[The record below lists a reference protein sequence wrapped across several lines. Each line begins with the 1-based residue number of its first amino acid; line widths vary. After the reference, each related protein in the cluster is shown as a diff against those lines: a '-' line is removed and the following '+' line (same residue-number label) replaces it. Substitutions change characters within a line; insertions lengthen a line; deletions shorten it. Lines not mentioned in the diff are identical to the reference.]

1 MKAKLLL
8 LVLTIGFI
16 TTSCDQTGYS
26 NNRKE
31 ENKLIANFFSRNGFN
46 IITEAPEN
54 DVWGEKDYLQVP
66 GYDDFYFHLTTRG
79 DSIRID
85 SIDGKA
91 DTIDLSVVP
100 NDLIVLRYKRFELT
114 ENADTISY
122 WTTLEQAYPYEF
134 HYGNLAECEATG
146 WHLAIK
152 LMKYPNSECTI
163 IQPSKMGFPPEVNS
177 VTPYGYIMK
186 FKVKQ

>member
-1 MKAKLLL
+1 MKTKLLL
-8 LVLTIGFI
+8 LALGIGLI
-16 TTSCDQTGYS
+16 ATSCDQNTYS
-26 NNRKE
+26 GQRE
-31 ENKLIANFFSRNGFN
+31 QENKLIENFFKRNGFN
-46 IITEAPEN
+46 IITEEPK
-54 DVWGEKDYLQVP
+54 DDIWGEKDYLKVP
-66 GYDDFYFHLTTRG
+66 GYDDFYFHLTSRG

-85 SIDGKA
+85 SINGIA
-91 DTIDLSVVP
+91 DTIDLMVVP
-100 NDLIVLRYKRFELT
+100 NDVIVLRYKRFELT
-114 ENADTISY
+114 ENADTLSY
-122 WTTLEQAYPYEF
+122 WTTLDQAYPFEF

-163 IQPSKMGFPPEVNS
+163 IQPSKMGFAAEGVS